1 MIDDKKQIF
10 NVDEEEGTSLE
21 QFDEH
26 DDEYATGFEE
36 GYQHA
41 DIMVDIAVAVLDK
54 WRGVSRTDGNNRM
67 IIEELWEALEEIVT
81 NQWREADETD

>member
-21 QFDEH
+21 TFEH
-26 DDEYATGFEE
+26 DDEYSTGFEE

-41 DIMVDIAVAVLDK
+41 DIMVDIAIAVLDK
-54 WRGVSRTDGNNRM
+54 WRGVSRTPGNNRM
-67 IIEELWEALEEIVT
+67 IIEELWETLEEIVA
-81 NQWREADETD
+81 NQWRAVDDDS